1 MKKTVNFQ
9 NQEYRTLFDKMINL
23 LDQVKQ
29 QQLPLVFLD
38 EAIFSFN
45 TFNTKAWS
53 LPYESLAV
61 KDSAIKVK
69 T

>member
-1 MKKTVNFQ
+1 
-9 NQEYRTLFDKMINL
+9 MINL

>member
-1 MKKTVNFQ
+1 
-9 NQEYRTLFDKMINL
+9 MINL
-23 LDQVKQ
+23 LDKVKE

-53 LPYESLAV
+53 LSYESFAV
-61 KDSAIKVK
+61 KDSAIRVK